1 MSANFTRR
9 GARFASNAARLIL
22 AVAFAAAAPWA
33 GAGQDK
39 ASAPQ
44 AVHWQMPAEAAPILQ
59 LIYSGDVEAAI
70 SAARSMETANAKDPL
85 GYLLEG
91 EARWWEIY
99 CKSLEIKWNFVDAWR
114 AAPDADAKTD
124 LELAAQGV
132 ALAEEGLQQDET
144 AGRHLYAAM
153 GYMLRARLLALRGDN
168 RGTAHAGVHA
178 REHLLRAQSLDPGLA
193 DADTGLGLYNYY
205 VDTLSS
211 VAKVLRFFMGI
222 PGGDKH
228 EGIRQLENAMEHGEL
243 TGVEAR
249 FYLARN
255 LRTYDHEYERAAEI
269 LAPLTERFPQNPV
282 FTVMLGNMYSLL
294 GRKQDAE
301 SNYHAAGAM
310 AVKDPACAAR
320 IQEIAK
326 QALAAL
332 DASDPQN

>member
-1 MSANFTRR
+1 MQS
-9 GARFASNAARLIL
+9 
-22 AVAFAAAAPWA
+22 
-33 GAGQDK
+33 
-39 ASAPQ
+39 PQ
-44 AVHWQMPAEAAPILQ
+44 PPAHWQMPAEAAPILQ
-59 LIYSGDVEAAI
+59 SIYSGDAEAAI
-70 SAARSMETANAKDPL
+70 SAARTMETANAKDPL

-124 LELAAQGV
+124 LELAARGI
-132 ALAEEGLQQDET
+132 ALAEEGLQRDET
-144 AGRHLYAAM
+144 AGMHLYAAM

-168 RGTAHAGVHA
+168 RGTAHSGVHA
-178 REHLLRAQSLDPGLA
+178 REHLLRAQALDPGLA
-193 DADTGLGLYNYY
+193 DTDTGLGLYNYY

-228 EGIRQLENAMEHGEL
+228 EGIRQLKNAMEHGEL

-255 LRTYDHEYERAAEI
+255 LRTYDHEYEHAVEV
-269 LAPLTERFPQNPV
+269 LAPLQQQFPQNPL
-282 FTVMLGNMYSLL
+282 FALMLGNMYALL
-294 GRKQDAE
+294 GRKQEAE
-301 SNYHAAGAM
+301 SNYHAAEAM

-320 IQEIAK
+320 VATIA
-326 QALAAL
+326 QQGIAAL
-332 DASDPQN
+332 GASNPAN